1 MCAGGAAAARRRWR
15 KLRLRAA
22 ATLFPPPPPSL
33 PPSLPQG
40 GDRIKEAATCFRELN
55 DRFGASVA
63 GVNGQAA
70 VSIAQGKY
78 ADAER
83 VLEEL
88 LESHPAQPDALINLV
103 AIAEHTGRADD
114 AAKWLAA
121 LREAAPDHPY
131 LQQLDIVEGTFDR
144 LAAVYTA
151 S

>member
-1 MCAGGAAAARRRWR
+1 M
-15 KLRLRAA
+15 LRLRRGH
-22 ATLFPPPPPSL
+22 TFSSFPSAPPLRPS
-33 PPSLPQG
+33 QG